1 MKFYNIS
8 NHPSVHWGEK
18 QIREAK
24 KLVEEGE
31 IIDIP
36 FPNVPPSATSEEVR
50 AIADKVVAKVEPF
63 DYDDKRNVKGRNVA
77 MVMGE
82 FSCTFAIISSLLEK
96 GFSVVVATTERK
108 VEFNEGK
115 KIVKFSFVQFREIKK
130 EERS

>member
-1 MKFYNIS
+1 
-8 NHPSVHWGEK
+8 
-18 QIREAK
+18 
-24 KLVEEGE
+24 
-31 IIDIP
+31 
-36 FPNVPPSATSEEVR
+36 
-50 AIADKVVAKVEPF
+50 VEPF